1 MKVID
6 ISMELNEETPIYEGD
21 PRFSRD
27 VWRTI
32 RADGYVLSK
41 LRMGTHTGTHVD
53 APQHFLER
61 GKSVCE
67 ISVHRFIGRC
77 YVTSDIRN
85 IPVGYERVLIN
96 SRRGGGRL
104 TPDEAE
110 MLVNKRVRLI
120 GTDRLSI
127 GEDKVHKILLT
138 GDCMIIEGLV
148 LNGVE
153 DGEYTL
159 SAAPLKMDTDGSP
172 IRAVL
177 MKVGPEDI
185 NG

>member
-27 VWRTI
+27 IWTTI
-32 RADGYVLSK
+32 RDNGYVISK

-61 GKSVCE
+61 GKSVRE

-77 YVTSDIRN
+77 YVTSDINN
-85 IPVGYERVLIN
+85 IPAGYERVLIN
-96 SRRGGGRL
+96 SRNGGGRL
-104 TPDEAE
+104 TPAEAE
-110 MLVNKRVRLI
+110 MLVNRRVRLI
-120 GTDRLSI
+120 GTDKLSI
-127 GEDKVHKILLT
+127 GEDKVHRILLT

-153 DGEYTL
+153 DGEYTI